1 MKQYFNKEAFI
12 EGLCCL
18 LFAAA
23 ILYLIFTEK
32 YLMFVRPGMKIY
44 LYFAAAVMLVW
55 AISCF
60 RRVPTPQYKLR
71 LNRFLVIV
79 VPVIA
84 MFLPYTAIKA
94 SEISITGQMQ
104 TGQSDTSGSIS
115 QNDTDSSQ
123 STQQSNA
130 NAQNISENT
139 PDTSSQNVTVNSNNS
154 SQQATASDTQNSN
167 QQNNAQQNNAQ
178 QNSQGQSSG
187 SQGQQMRIP
196 SGLDKE
202 NKTITIPD
210 DEFYAWIVQL
220 NYYPDEYEG
229 YTIHIHGTVYRED
242 SMKENEFAV
251 TRLLMSCCVADL
263 VNCGPLC
270 FYDNAS
276 ELTEDAWVNVTG
288 TYHYDKLKGMEITV
302 TGIEDAEAA
311 EEEYIYPVF

>member
-1 MKQYFNKEAFI
+1 MKHYFNKEAFI
-12 EGLCCL
+12 EGMSCV

-32 YLMFVRPGMKIY
+32 YLLFVRPGMKIY
-44 LYFAAAVMLVW
+44 LYFAAAVMFVW

-60 RRVPTPQYKLR
+60 RRISTPQYKLR

-94 SEISITGQMQ
+94 SETSITGQIR

-115 QNDTDSSQ
+115 QNNTDSSQ
-123 STQQSNA
+123 NASKDKSN
-130 NAQNISENT
+130 NQNTSENT
-139 PDTSSQNVTVNSNNS
+139 PDTSSQNVTDNSNNS
-154 SQQATASDTQNSN
+154 NQQTIASDAQNSN
-167 QQNNAQQNNAQ
+167 QQNNDQ
-178 QNSQGQSSG
+178 QNSQGQSYG
-187 SQGQQMRIP
+187 SQGQQIRIP

-220 NYYPDEYEG
+220 NYYHDEYEG
-229 YTIHIHGTVYRED
+229 YTVHIHGTVYRET

-276 ELTEDAWVNVTG
+276 ELTQDAWVNVTG
-288 TYHYDKLKGMEITV
+288 TYHYDKLKGMELTV
-302 TGIEDAEAA
+302 TGIEDAEPA

>member
-12 EGLCCL
+12 EGLSCL

-23 ILYLIFTEK
+23 ILYLILTEK

-60 RRVPTPQYKLR
+60 RRIPTPQYKLR

-94 SEISITGQMQ
+94 SETSLTGQMQ

-123 STQQSNA
+123 NIQQDKS
-130 NAQNISENT
+130 NAQNTSENA
-139 PDTSSQNVTVNSNNS
+139 PDTSSQNVTDNSNNS
-154 SQQATASDTQNSN
+154 SQQATASDTRNSN
-167 QQNNAQQNNAQ
+167 QQNNAQ

-187 SQGQQMRIP
+187 SQGQQIRIP

-270 FYDNAS
+270 FYDNVS